1 MTFYCL
7 YQKRKEQ
14 KDEYQAALIEG
25 NTIIDEWGQ
34 DIHKSEL
41 ICKEMLKYVK
51 AQVYDQ
57 PLIVFLDIDGVFNI
71 DQPDK
76 AVQTLLPSAG
86 NNICDLIRWFLL
98 MT

>member
-41 ICKEMLKYVK
+41 ICKEMLKYH
-51 AQVYDQ
+51 

-76 AVQTLLPSAG
+76 NKIL
-86 NNICDLIRWFLL
+86 
-98 MT
+98 